1 MNSFFAYLSGKDD
14 KLYASLIF
22 ILLVWMVFTPV
33 SKALLVKQISVNEAA
48 EISYQNTYPES
59 IDDFITA
66 YSFNYTHYKVLEI
79 SYLTGIKKS
88 EYVEK
93 ISVTGNIPDAYTYIE
108 RARRLYRNGVIQEID
123 YPVYSVS
130 ENEGYITVILS
141 DARNPYFEDW
151 AYFKSF
157 YKFVFD
163 TKDENYKVNAS
174 VQGDPEEELNRNW
187 FS

>member
-1 MNSFFAYLSGKDD
+1 
-14 KLYASLIF
+14 
-22 ILLVWMVFTPV
+22 MVFTPV
-33 SKALLVKQISVNEAA
+33 SKALLVKQISGDEAT

-59 IDDFITA
+59 TDDFITA
-66 YSFNYTHYKVLEI
+66 YSFNSTHYKVLDI
-79 SYLTGIKKS
+79 GYLSGIKRS

-93 ISVTGNIPDAYTYIE
+93 ISVKGNIPDASTYVE
-108 RARRLYRNGVIQEID
+108 RARKFYQNSVIQEID

-130 ENEGYITVILS
+130 EKNGCDTVALS

-157 YKFVFD
+157 YNFVFD
-163 TKDENYKVNAS
+163 MKFENYKVNAS
-174 VQGDPEEELNRNW
+174 VQGNPEEELSRNW